1 MNGHFID
8 ENNYVIG
15 EYRISNE
22 ISESLLY
29 IYKNNELVTT
39 IEMPEFWEEYL
50 LAAQE
55 VNKETELRFENYIKL
70 EVDYLISRN

>member
-1 MNGHFID
+1 M
-8 ENNYVIG
+8 
-15 EYRISNE
+15 
-22 ISESLLY
+22 SLLLRL
-29 IYKNNELVTT
+29 KCLN
-39 IEMPEFWEEYL
+39 FWEEYL